1 MGNRSEAIRH
11 ILATVFSAQN
21 ALRELAP
28 EYRWTGLGNL
38 LGDYGEFVAID
49 HYGLS
54 KAGAGASGYDATTP
68 DGRTVQIKAN
78 HASQTIGIRGEADL
92 LLVVRV
98 EADGSWEEL
107 FYGDF
112 HAALSLASWS
122 SRDSKH
128 SISVKALRSLGQKI
142 QEAEGGTRG
151 QESFDTNNFRDP
163 FPDQDAPTF

>member
-1 MGNRSEAIRH
+1 MQTRWRVAFQSV
-11 ILATVFSAQN
+11 LATLGFLN
-21 ALRELAP
+21 AV
-28 EYRWTGLGNL
+28 G
-38 LGDYGEFVAID
+38 
-49 HYGLS
+49 
-54 KAGAGASGYDATTP
+54 SGFDATTP

-112 HAALSLASWS
+112 QAALSLASWS

-128 SISVKALRSLGQKI
+128 SISVKALRSLGQRI
-142 QEAEGGTRG
+142 QEAEG
-151 QESFDTNNFRDP
+151 RDP
-163 FPDQDAPTF
+163 

>member
-49 HYGLS
+49 HYGLT
-54 KAGAGASGYDATTP
+54 KAGAGASGFDATTP

-128 SISVKALRSLGQKI
+128 SISVKALRSLGQRI
-142 QEAEGGTRG
+142 QEAEGRG
-151 QESFDTNNFRDP
+151 QRPLIRGDF
-163 FPDQDAPTF
+163 

>member
-49 HYGLS
+49 HYGLT
-54 KAGAGASGYDATTP
+54 KAGAGASGFDATTP

-112 HAALSLASWS
+112 QAALSLASWS

-128 SISVKALRSLGQKI
+128 SISVKALRSLGQRI

-151 QESFDTNNFRDP
+151 QESFDTSNSRDP
-163 FPDQDAPTF
+163 FPHQDASTF